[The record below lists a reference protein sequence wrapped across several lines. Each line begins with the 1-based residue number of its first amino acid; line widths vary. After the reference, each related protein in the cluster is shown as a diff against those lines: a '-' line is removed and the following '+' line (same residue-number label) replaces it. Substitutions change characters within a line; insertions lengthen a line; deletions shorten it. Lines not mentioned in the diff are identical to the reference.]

1 MDGFRAEPFCTQLQA
16 IGNATLTLLRAMA
29 APTSIELSRNLVSG

>member
-16 IGNATLTLLRAMA
+16 IGHNAHTTQAMA